1 MITVAFDL
9 ADDGQED
16 ERRRLVEEIARLQ
29 AQLEALPPGDDP
41 GLVRASLQAT
51 INGLQSRLAAMNA
64 FNEDEIDDLDVE
76 ALDDLIEELDSA
88 INTESDFQTKQY
100 LMRLLAKA
108 RAALA
113 RKSREDSALR
123 RASTKT
129 VILRAGGD
137 VRTFFPARKGRN

>member
-29 AQLEALPPGDDP
+29 AQLEALPPGDD
-41 GLVRASLQAT
+41 LVRASLQAT

-108 RAALA
+108 RAARA
-113 RKSREDSALR
+113 RKAREA
-123 RASTKT
+123 RASERRPSIKT
-129 VILRAGGD
+129 AILRAGAD